1 MTCQYFRSYY
11 IAQSFLAAK
20 KWTETIALYEKVLG
34 YASTALTGFKKF
46 KTESIEV
53 SYQLTSIDPVLNFLK
68 PVNAVEAYPKT
79 SYIDQLTSIDPV
91 LNFFYSNNW
100 F

>member
-1 MTCQYFRSYY
+1 MISHNLNDLDLLDHFQVCSEAIVICQYFRSYY

-46 KTESIEV
+46 KTGSIEV
-53 SYQLTSIDPVLNFLK
+53 S
-68 PVNAVEAYPKT
+68 
-79 SYIDQLTSIDPV
+79 
-91 LNFFYSNNW
+91 
-100 F
+100 